1 MVALRRL
8 ALLTAVCGLAAVL
21 AGPAAAV
28 PRPAG
33 SYPETKS
40 STHFTV
46 HYTGEFGNLER
57 ITHQEA
63 ADLAALLEQAYT
75 KLVTDWG
82 YPAPLDDG
90 DGHLD
95 VWVQTLGGYL
105 GIVFPDGVGNTSTA
119 WMTLDLGSITST
131 PVVTHELMHMIQYG
145 QWVPADSWL
154 LEGTAEWAGF
164 AANNY
169 VPFGA
174 VSLLLTLG
182 APDMS
187 LDCVGDPCGN
197 DLYETGGYSRWT
209 FFEYLSDRF
218 GNAFMKDVLARGAA
232 LANPALTGA
241 QLLDSA
247 LVLRGTTLSDVFGD
261 YTVVQVA
268 GKFDV
273 KELIDLPPAA
283 HSTTLTGVKSS
294 ALPVQRIG
302 VNRLAAK
309 YLRYKRGA
317 GVPGECQPASLAL
330 TVAIPAGLPSKP
342 VFYSKSLGTVAQ
354 ALSISG
360 STASITVPWDTCDG
374 SPDGYLSLPNAS
386 LASDAQVF
394 TVSGT
399 VTVDSTGFAAPVGP
413 PAPIYTGPIV
423 SGGTADLAPSIFV
436 YGAQVLKVSATTRLV
451 RLIVFSSGSGS
462 LQASVGGKSLGKF
475 ALRAGNND
483 VRFRLPL
490 SAVKALRSTSAARA
504 SSSILTLT
512 SLSTAGA
519 KGKTVTR
526 RLAVT
531 RAKR

>member
-1 MVALRRL
+1 MVAVRRL
-8 ALLTAVCGLAAVL
+8 AVLTAVCGLAAIL

-33 SYPETKS
+33 SYPESKS

-46 HYTGEFGNLER
+46 HYTGDFSNSER
-57 ITHQEA
+57 ITHQQA
-63 ADLAALLEQAYT
+63 SDLAAHLEQAYT
-75 KLVTDWG
+75 KLVTEWG

-95 VWVQTLGGYL
+95 VWVQSLGGYL
-105 GIVFPDGVGNTSTA
+105 GIVFPDGAGNTSTA
-119 WMTLDLGSITST
+119 WMTLDLESITST
-131 PVVTHELMHMIQYG
+131 PVITHELMHMIQYG
-145 QWVPADSWL
+145 QWVPADAWL
-154 LEGTAEWAGF
+154 LEGSAEWAGF
-164 AANNY
+164 AANDY

-187 LDCVGDPCGN
+187 LDCVGDACGN

-232 LANPALTGA
+232 LGNPALTGA

-261 YTVVQVA
+261 YVVVHVA
-268 GKFDV
+268 GKYDV
-273 KELIDLPPAA
+273 KELIGLPPAA
-283 HSTTLTGVKSS
+283 HSATFTGVKSA

-302 VNRLAAK
+302 VNRLAVK
-309 YLRYKRGA
+309 YLRYQRGL
-317 GVPGECQPASLAL
+317 GIPGECHLASLAL
-330 TVAIPAGLPSKP
+330 TVAMPAGLSSKP
-342 VFYSKSLGTVAQ
+342 VFYSTSLG
-354 ALSISG
+354 ISPQPLNVSG
-360 STASITVPWDTCDG
+360 GTASLTVPWDTCDG
-374 SPDGYLSLPNAS
+374 GPDGYLALPNAS
-386 LASDAQVF
+386 MTADAQVF

-399 VTVDSTGFAAPVGP
+399 VTVDSTAFAAPVGP
-413 PAPIYTGPIV
+413 PVPIYTGPV
-423 SGGTADLAPSIFV
+423 VTGTAADPAPSIFV
-436 YGAQVLKVSATTRLV
+436 YGAQVLKVSATNRLV
-451 RLIVFSSGSGS
+451 RLIVFSSGSGR
-462 LQASVGGKSLGKF
+462 LQASVGGTSLGKF

-490 SAVKALRSTSAARA
+490 SAVKALRSTSSAAPA
-504 SSSILTLT
+504 KSILTLT
-512 SLSTAGA
+512 SLSAAGT

>member
-1 MVALRRL
+1 MVLLCRL
-8 ALLTAVCGLAAVL
+8 AVLTAVCALSAAL

-33 SYPETKS
+33 PYPESKS

-46 HYTGEFGNLER
+46 HYTGDFLSPER

-63 ADLAALLEQAYT
+63 SDLAARLEQAYT
-75 KLVTDWG
+75 KIVTEWG

-95 VWVQTLGGYL
+95 VWVQELTGILGY
-105 GIVFPDGVGNTSTA
+105 VAPDGVGNTSTA
-119 WMTLDLGSITST
+119 WMTLDVGSIGST
-131 PVVTHELMHMIQYG
+131 AVITHELMHMVQYG

-164 AANNY
+164 SANNY
-169 VPFGA
+169 LPFGGA
-174 VSLLLTLG
+174 SLLLTLG

-187 LDCVGDPCGN
+187 LDCEGDACGN

-218 GNAFMKDVLARGAA
+218 GNAFMKDVLARGAS
-232 LANPALTGA
+232 LADPALTGA

-261 YTVVQVA
+261 YTVVNAA
-268 GKFDV
+268 GKYDV
-273 KELIDLPPAA
+273 KELIDLAPAA
-283 HSTTLTGVKSS
+283 HSSIFTGGTSS
-294 ALPVQRIG
+294 ALPVQRVG
-302 VNRLAAK
+302 VNRLAVK
-309 YLRYKRGA
+309 YLRYRRGL
-317 GVPGECQPASLAL
+317 GSPGECHAASLAL
-330 TVAIPAGLPSKP
+330 TVAMPVGLASKP
-342 VFYSKSLGTVAQ
+342 VFYSTSLGLNPLP
-354 ALSISG
+354 LSISG

-374 SPDGYLSLPNAS
+374 SADGYLSLPNAS
-386 LASDAQVF
+386 LTSDAQVF

-399 VTVDSTGFAAPVGP
+399 ITVDSTSFAAPVGP
-413 PAPIYTGPIV
+413 PTPIYTGPV
-423 SGGTADLAPSIFV
+423 VTGAAADLAPSIFV
-436 YGAQVLKVSATTRLV
+436 YGAQVLKVSAASRLV

-462 LQASVGGKSLGKF
+462 LKASVGGTTLGTF

-483 VRFRLPL
+483 VRFRLPA
-490 SAVKALRSTSAARA
+490 SAVKALRSTSSARA
-504 SSSILTLT
+504 ASSILTLT
-512 SLSTAGA
+512 SLSATGT

-526 RLAVT
+526 RLTVT